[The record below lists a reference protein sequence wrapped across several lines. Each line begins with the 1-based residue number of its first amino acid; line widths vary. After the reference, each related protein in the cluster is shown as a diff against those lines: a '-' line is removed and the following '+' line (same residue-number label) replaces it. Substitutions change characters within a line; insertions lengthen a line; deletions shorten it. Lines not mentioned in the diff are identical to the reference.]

1 MDNFIVNHRDQS
13 ELPRSGMSLSDRKI
27 RSSGYSALRL
37 AKGEELLAMGLM
49 RLRRRRE
56 RERGPKRT
64 KRGTEGPE
72 EGSRDRSGRKEGS
85 RRGGEIQSRPGNLI
99 REDQKFL
106 EKPSFNNWEIKG
118 GGYWH
123 QGHPSFAIGC
133 AILG

>member
-1 MDNFIVNHRDQS
+1 
-13 ELPRSGMSLSDRKI
+13 MSLSDRKI

-56 RERGPKRT
+56 RERGPKHT

-99 REDQKFL
+99 REDQQFL
-106 EKPSFNNWEIKG
+106 EKPSFNNWELRG
-118 GGYWH
+118 GVLASGPPIIRDRLRH
-123 QGHPSFAIGC
+123 FGITKNRQGEP
-133 AILG
+133 LM